1 MVFRTLRNT
10 ALLLTVAVLLV
21 STFEAARAAR
31 GIPGS
36 PEFGFG
42 ALVYPQGSMLDES
55 LSMAA
60 ALGLDWIAV
69 PVPWSVLQ
77 PLAAEPPQFAAL
89 DSVMQ
94 FAAENQVAVLVS
106 VSNAPTWARTEQGPD
121 PNQSALFVAA
131 LLQRFPSTIQAVE
144 LFPGANT
151 IQGWGSRP
159 DPGAYLDLYNTV
171 REQARLQNPSILMVG
186 AGLRPIAP
194 ASQNGDMDDLAFL
207 EALYQLGAQQ
217 MMPVISMQLFD
228 LTGDTLLAADRSEPR
243 VLRHYEDI
251 RSIMTANQHHSG
263 IIWITH
269 LCAPS
274 GTINVLDSQYR
285 DPTLQSNWMRQAFLQ
300 LRSQLYIG
308 AVFLQSLNPE
318 MEGAAGAIP
327 SLIQSDG
334 TNHPLYSDLA
344 EMISLNA
351 AGSSS
356 IVPGKTKDGNF
367 GKNRP

>member
-1 MVFRTLRNT
+1 MLRTLRNT
-10 ALLLTVAVLLV
+10 ALLLTVVVLLA
-21 STFEAARAAR
+21 STFEAALAAR
-31 GIPGS
+31 GTPGS

-42 ALVYPQGSMLDES
+42 ALVYPQGSMLDDS

-69 PVPWSVLQ
+69 PVSWNAFQ
-77 PLAAEPPQFAAL
+77 PRAAEPPQFAVL
-89 DSVMQ
+89 TPVMQ
-94 FAAENQVAVLVS
+94 FAAENKVAVLVS
-106 VSNAPTWARTEQGPD
+106 VSNAPAWARTEQGPD
-121 PNQSALFVAA
+121 PTQSALFVAA
-131 LLQRFPSTIQAVE
+131 LLQQFPATIQAVE

-159 DPGAYLDLYNTV
+159 NPEAYLTLYNTV
-171 REQARLQNPSILMVG
+171 REQALLQNPSILMVG

-207 EALYQLGAQQ
+207 QSLYKLGAQQ
-217 MMPVISMQLFD
+217 VIPVISMQLFD

-243 VLRHYEDI
+243 VLRHYEDV
-251 RSIMTANQHHSG
+251 RAVMTANQHHSG

-285 DPTLQSNWMRQAFLQ
+285 DPTLQSNWMRQALLQ

-318 MEGAAGAIP
+318 TEGAAGGIP
-327 SLIQSDG
+327 SLIRSDG
-334 TNHPLYSDLA
+334 TSHPLFSDLA
-344 EMISLNA
+344 EMISLNS
-351 AGSSS
+351 AGSPS
-356 IVPGKTKDGNF
+356 IVPGKTKDGNL